1 MTQQGISYNHYS
13 GTLAVLNCPLA
24 CVKAWTDEKVVLVSN
39 YTQSGGGGGSWI
51 LVCRDRSGLLTMA
64 LTNILAVR
72 SPFWKPK
79 KGMICW
85 LLRKTSITEKNVK
98 RQQNWSPKM
107 CVWFVPMVT
116 NMAANPVLVLLRTMS
131 LSIGT
136 WKMFLI
142 IMQRQ
147 SSRLSE

>member
-1 MTQQGISYNHYS
+1 MTRQGISYNHDS
-13 GTLAVLNCPLA
+13 GKLAVLNCPLA
-24 CVKAWTDEKVVLVSN
+24 CVKAWTDKKLVLVSN

-51 LVCRDRSGLLTMA
+51 LVCRDRYGLLTMT

-79 KGMICW
+79 TIKGHD
-85 LLRKTSITEKNVK
+85 LLVTEENHHYRKEREKDTKFGRRKYRVCAYGDK
-98 RQQNWSPKM
+98 YG
-107 CVWFVPMVT
+107 FVP
-116 NMAANPVLVLLRTMS
+116 VLLLLRTMS

-142 IMQRQ
+142 IMQW
-147 SSRLSE
+147 